1 MFGEFLCINFTILMD
16 RSFNFWEL
24 YFFTWARIFF
34 SPDTKIR
41 WFFLIDFLFIYF
53 CTFQVN
59 TFFYI
64 KFSKIYYP
72 PPPHKLNNTFLKTKV
87 TLVKFC
93 FFFTDIKWQKQPS
106 LKQRD
111 CSENRV
117 QYHRSLVVMFI
128 KYTKWGKSLHLVCFY
143 THFDFVKLFQSD
155 FYQMFE
161 RWCFCLIDE
170 VYWGF

>member
-1 MFGEFLCINFTILMD
+1 MFREFLCINFTILMD

-72 PPPHKLNNTFLKTKV
+72 PPPPPHKLNNTFLKTKV

-93 FFFTDIKWQKQPS
+93 FFFYRYKMTETAQSKAARLLRKQGSVSS
-106 LKQRD
+106 L
-111 CSENRV
+111 S
-117 QYHRSLVVMFI
+117 S
-128 KYTKWGKSLHLVCFY
+128 
-143 THFDFVKLFQSD
+143 SD
-155 FYQMFE
+155 
-161 RWCFCLIDE
+161 
-170 VYWGF
+170 VYKVHKVG